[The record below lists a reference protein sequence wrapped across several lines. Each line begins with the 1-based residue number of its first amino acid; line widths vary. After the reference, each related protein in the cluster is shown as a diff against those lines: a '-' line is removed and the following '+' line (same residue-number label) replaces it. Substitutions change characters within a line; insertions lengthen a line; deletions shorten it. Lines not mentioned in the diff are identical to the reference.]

1 MVVHIAPTY
10 MTMVRNIGCR
20 SGVGYGVCLASR
32 KPHFKVCTIKK
43 KKKNVC
49 TTSHIWE
56 LQMYDGGAHSSQM
69 RNYRT

>member
-20 SGVGYGVCLASR
+20 SGVGYGVCLAYR

-43 KKKNVC
+43 KKNRVYHITHLGASNV
-49 TTSHIWE
+49 
-56 LQMYDGGAHSSQM
+56 
-69 RNYRT
+69 